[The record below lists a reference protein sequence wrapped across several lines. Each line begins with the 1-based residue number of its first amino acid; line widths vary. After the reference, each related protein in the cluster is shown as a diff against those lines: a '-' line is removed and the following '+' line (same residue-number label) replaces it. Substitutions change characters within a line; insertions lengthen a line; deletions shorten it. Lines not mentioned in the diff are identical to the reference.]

1 MRTMKDCAVC
11 KGKVVAARVG
21 KRGDLVYYRC
31 RLCGA
36 QTTEFEGVP
45 YREAGGLAC
54 PECGSTGPFGE
65 ADAFPP
71 RYSAYY
77 TEFRRFDC
85 SCGYWW
91 CVEK

>member
-1 MRTMKDCAVC
+1 MQDCAVC

-21 KRGDLVYYRC
+21 KRGDLVYYRS

-45 YREAGGLAC
+45 YRKAGALVC
-54 PECGSTGPFGE
+54 PECGGAGPFEE
-65 ADAFPP
+65 ADAFDP
-71 RYSAYY
+71 RHY
-77 TEFRRFDC
+77 TAFRRFDC
-85 SCGYWW
+85 SCGYWC